1 MATLSYL
8 SCPHFPG
15 NRLWRFPGKWGRVEG
30 GSLVAA
36 TCIPDRDKPDGRFK
50 IKTWYLPT
58 HKAVRSPCPGRQLRD
73 GLWSG
78 EMSRFGDSHGCD

>member
-15 NRLWRFPGKWGRVEG
+15 NRQRRFPGKWGRVEG

-36 TCIPDRDKPDGRFK
+36 TCIPDRDKPRRRKSGLT
-50 IKTWYLPT
+50 IKTNGIYRLI
-58 HKAVRSPCPGRQLRD
+58 KLDDLRAQRKN
-73 GLWSG
+73 SI
-78 EMSRFGDSHGCD
+78 EQRVI

>member
-15 NRLWRFPGKWGRVEG
+15 NRQRRFLGKWGQVEG

-36 TCIPDRDKPDGRFK
+36 TCIPDRDKENVQLYSFRFK
-50 IKTWYLPT
+50 VISAISGVTSSKSRRLP
-58 HKAVRSPCPGRQLRD
+58 
-73 GLWSG
+73 
-78 EMSRFGDSHGCD
+78 

>member
-36 TCIPDRDKPDGRFK
+36 TCIPDRDKPDGRFNNQNMVF
-50 IKTWYLPT
+50 T
-58 HKAVRSPCPGRQLRD
+58 
-73 GLWSG
+73 
-78 EMSRFGDSHGCD
+78 DS

>member
-1 MATLSYL
+1 MLPSGLENVQLYLHASVGLVPVRSAQVMATLSYL

-36 TCIPDRDKPDGRFK
+36 TCIPDRDEPDGRFNNQNMVF
-50 IKTWYLPT
+50 T
-58 HKAVRSPCPGRQLRD
+58 
-73 GLWSG
+73 
-78 EMSRFGDSHGCD
+78 DS